1 VSRSDERDEV
11 DTVDGAVDRRLRVFG
26 CALPR
31 RAWRTVAL
39 ALLLVQLAQASC
51 CTVAGLVIGASIDAA
66 RPAEQTVS
74 PWQASRRSAGDRIA
88 IVMRD
93 STVVKGAI
101 AGSRNATERELL
113 DLYREISALG
123 PPGTRLPLPEDMLL
137 VSTSTAHGWARFDRL
152 ANIGRHE
159 ESEFIEAEGAAV
171 RFKAPAGVTPQSIPL
186 AGVSSLQWSDSTVL
200 RGSDLARLSVGRI
213 PARPRLVSVR
223 IEAGDT
229 VAIRAWE
236 IDRALVYRKGKAHT
250 IGAVTGLIADL
261 SLVTW
266 TLFSLRGVFWAI

>member
-1 VSRSDERDEV
+1 MDV
-11 DTVDGAVDRRLRVFG
+11 DTVDGAVDRRLRVFD
-26 CALPR
+26 CTMPR
-31 RAWRTVAL
+31 RAWRAVAL
-39 ALLLVQLAQASC
+39 ALVFALLAQASC
-51 CTVAGLVIGASIDAA
+51 CTMTGLVIGASVDAA

-88 IVMRD
+88 VVMRD
-93 STVVKGAI
+93 STAVKGAI
-101 AGSRNATERELL
+101 AGSRNVTESELL
-113 DLYREISALG
+113 DLYRGISALG

-137 VSTSTAHGWARFDRL
+137 VSTSTARGWASFDRL
-152 ANIGRHE
+152 ANIGRRD

-171 RFKAPAGVTPQSIPL
+171 QFKAPAGVTPQSIPL
-186 AGVSSLQWSDSTVL
+186 ADVRSLPWSDSTVL

-223 IEAGDT
+223 TETGDT
-229 VAIRAWE
+229 VTIRTWE

-261 SLVTW
+261 SIVIW